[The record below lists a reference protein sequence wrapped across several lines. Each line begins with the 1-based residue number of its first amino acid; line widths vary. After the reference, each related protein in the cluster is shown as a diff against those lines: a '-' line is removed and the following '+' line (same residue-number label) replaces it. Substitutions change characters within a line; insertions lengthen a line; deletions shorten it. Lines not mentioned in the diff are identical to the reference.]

1 MNLGASAIVL
11 RPRGV
16 AEIMDLAC
24 RFTFT
29 RAFGLYLRLSAV
41 FLLPFYAA
49 VVALHYL
56 LELEWWHTALIG
68 LSLATWLEA
77 PFTLAAS
84 RAMFNEKPT
93 TKQVLKSFWSHIGSY
108 TGAMIIKGLV
118 ISATGVLT
126 CGLGFFIFAPSGTY
140 VPEVTLL
147 EDSTGTAAWG
157 RSKRLVGQRS
167 SDAFMA
173 FASLFVAQVAFA
185 FGFEVFGQAL
195 VSTILQLGQPF
206 GSVLQDG
213 MTPFFLAGIF
223 LAAPYIATSR
233 FLAYIDTR
241 TRADGWDIQV
251 KFMSV
256 VAKDQAAKAGVSA

>member
-41 FLLPFYAA
+41 FLLPFYAG

-56 LELEWWHTALIG
+56 LELEWWHTWLIAIA
-68 LSLATWLEA
+68 LATWLEA

-84 RAMFNEKPT
+84 RAMFNEQPKT
-93 TKQVLKSFWSHIGSY
+93 MQVVKSFGSNLASY
-108 TGAMIIKGLV
+108 TGAMIIKGLLV
-118 ISATGVLT
+118 SITGVLT
-126 CGLGFFIFAPSGTY
+126 CGLGLFIIAPGGTY

-147 EDSTGTAAWG
+147 EGSSASAAWG

-173 FASLFVAQVAFA
+173 FASLFIAQLAFA

-195 VSTILQLGQPF
+195 VSDILQLGKPF
-206 GSVLQDG
+206 GGVFDEG
-213 MTPFFLAGIF
+213 VTPFCLAGIF
-223 LAAPYIATSR
+223 LAAPYVATSR

-251 KFMSV
+251 TFMSV
-256 VAKDQAAKAGVSA
+256 VAKDQAAKAGISA